1 YTTND
6 LLSHTAEELSA
17 KLSISKA
24 DAEKLRAEGEA
35 IMELLRSRAAL
46 RKFVSPRI
54 PVKRGRGSG
63 KVCKALYAE
72 GVNSLDDLA
81 CCKPADLK
89 KAFLNEEE
97 ASSLISE
104 AKDSVNLAWMKEA
117 GIPTVTLKK
126 YAAAGLADPQKFL
139 AAHPAGIALASGV
152 SVTTVCSHQAKA
164 AEAAG
169 CKAPEKLSK
178 PQFEKGVA
186 ALAGKADADVLTA
199 LALAGAWDV
208 ESLAAA
214 DAKAL
219 AAQTGVDAKVIA
231 KLQKARK

>member
-1 YTTND
+1 
-6 LLSHTAEELSA
+6 
-17 KLSISKA
+17 
-24 DAEKLRAEGEA
+24 
-35 IMELLRSRAAL
+35 MELLRSRAAL

-81 CCKPADLK
+81 CCKPSDLK

-186 ALAGKADADVLTA
+186 ALAGKADADVLTV